1 MRQILI
7 CDFITDYRLRR
18 VQRQMY
24 ELGKQI
30 FSSIVTPYNQIVYMY
45 NVPLAIVARVIS
57 DAHSKVVIRHF
68 L

>member
-1 MRQILI
+1 MKQILI

-24 ELGKQI
+24 ELSKQI